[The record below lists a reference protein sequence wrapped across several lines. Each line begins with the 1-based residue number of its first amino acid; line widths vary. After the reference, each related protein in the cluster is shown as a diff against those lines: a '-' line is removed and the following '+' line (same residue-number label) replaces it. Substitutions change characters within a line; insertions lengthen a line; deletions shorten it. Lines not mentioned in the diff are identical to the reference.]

1 MIFESHV
8 INHTFSLCTCEP
20 FLFFSFLSFY
30 FKNKGSRNKE
40 KKWVWV
46 LGEIRK
52 INKINI
58 KKKKRKRERGMRM
71 GFWTIISPYS
81 LFPLFEVN

>member
-8 INHTFSLCTCEP
+8 INHTFSLYTCEP

-52 INKINI
+52 INKINR
-58 KKKKRKRERGMRM
+58 KKKRKRERGMGM

>member
-52 INKINI
+52 INKIN
-58 KKKKRKRERGMRM
+58 RKEKEKGKGVWVWVSGQLSLLIR
-71 GFWTIISPYS
+71 YS
-81 LFPLFEVN
+81 HFLR